1 MTLATLGSIFI
12 VLGIAVIAAGVAL
25 PIAYGIRMRA
35 AARPDPRTRA
45 LHRTPAPRVERVSA

>member
-25 PIAYGIRMRA
+25 PVAYRFRMRTEN
-35 AARPDPRTRA
+35 RPLTTRRRP
-45 LHRTPAPRVERVSA
+45 HRAPAPQVERVSA